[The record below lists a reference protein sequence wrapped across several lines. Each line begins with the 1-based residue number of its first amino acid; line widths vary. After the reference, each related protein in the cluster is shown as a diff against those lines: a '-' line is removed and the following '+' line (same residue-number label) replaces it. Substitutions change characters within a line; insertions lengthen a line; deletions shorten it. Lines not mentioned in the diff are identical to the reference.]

1 MHKIRFIGRAP
12 KPKYMI
18 KEKDI
23 YILYITKDMET
34 FAEYILN
41 EKEISAKLEIT
52 YYLAKK
58 RNIFFDKSVV
68 FKTEIAR
75 IFLNYIPIEI
85 DKNLILTA
93 CLLCNCQKLEIS
105 QDLEQIKSYAKRGA
119 EYLFSIGFDKRFC
132 KICEE
137 VNRYSNSNPRE
148 KESDI
153 LELVDQFGGML
164 LDRPERIGLK
174 PDEALVLLEYRN
186 LKDKYNRYMQSFID
200 FIKELEKMQYDI
212 AKAEVTPLEALVELY
227 RNSED
232 EKKFITAV
240 VYEFEPQIDELLEKK
255 GGIQYAQN
263 KKILAKENPNRPLFS
278 EETTRKVMG
287 HLLGNEE
294 E

>member
-1 MHKIRFIGRAP
+1 MDTFA
-12 KPKYMI
+12 
-18 KEKDI
+18 D
-23 YILYITKDMET
+23 YILG
-34 FAEYILN
+34 

-58 RNIFFDKSVV
+58 RNIFFDKSTI

-75 IFLNYIPIEI
+75 IFLNYVPLGL

-93 CLLCNCQKLEIS
+93 CLLCNCKKVELAQNLER
-105 QDLEQIKSYAKRGA
+105 IKSYAKDGA

-137 VNRYSNSNPRE
+137 VNRYSGSNPRE
-148 KESDI
+148 KESDV

-164 LDRPERIGLK
+164 LDRPERIGMK

-186 LKDKYNRYMQSFID
+186 LKDQYNRYIHSFIK
-200 FIKELEKMQYDI
+200 FINELEEIQYRDKME
-212 AKAEVTPLEALVELY
+212 KTPLSELVDLY
-227 RNSED
+227 REAED

-240 VYEFEPQIDELLEKK
+240 VYEFGPQIDELLEQK
-255 GGIQYAQN
+255 GGKEYAKN
-263 KKILAKENPNRPLFS
+263 DKILAKNNPNRPLFS

-287 HLLGNEE
+287 HLE
-294 E
+294 